1 MTNHRT
7 ATVAL
12 GAALTFA
19 LAGCEAKKSSNPLSP
34 SVAGPIAG
42 VNITAPK
49 LVEPA
54 QGFKYKESQQPIKL
68 VIENG
73 VSNGVR
79 PVTYM
84 FEVAT
89 DTEFNSKVYARSGVP
104 AGESGRTSVQ
114 IDRLDLGRAY
124 YWRARADDGANSSQ
138 FAASQFEVLPKPLV
152 VAPLIYSPVNNERVT
167 SRRPTLIVNNS
178 QRNDAVG
185 PLSYEFQIATDQ
197 GFSKIVAAGVSGEES
212 GQTSFTSGTDLATDL
227 QHFWR
232 SRAGDGETTSLWAP
246 TQTFRTP
253 VPVSPGPSPSPS
265 PGNGGSCASNNGDAI
280 VRCVSATYPDRLAAG
295 VSLNQRIANMEFL
308 RDRVIEA
315 GICGGLDLAWN
326 LKRGVGPHSIDAIAW
341 RHNRVDDV
349 VDIGMAYDD
358 TSRPLALQWGIVAGP
373 PGYDPYPRPTCR

>member
-73 VSNGVR
+73 ISNGVR

-124 YWRARADDGANSSQ
+124 YWRAKADDGANSSQ

-167 SRRPTLIVNNS
+167 SRRPTLTVNNS

-197 GFSKIVAAGVSGEES
+197 GFGKIVAAGVSGEGS
-212 GQTSFTSGTDLATDL
+212 GQTTFTSGTDLATDL

-232 SRAGDGETTSLWAP
+232 SRAGDGETTSLWAA

-253 VPVSPGPSPSPS
+253 LPVVAPPPGQSPS
-265 PGNGGSCASNNGDAI
+265 PGAPCRSSSPLAI
-280 VRCVSATYPDRLAAG
+280 VECERAKYGHMSSSDLVQFEKNVAR
-295 VSLNQRIANMEFL
+295 SLNASGIGGGPFGILRKDSGHNCNGYSCDILCAGSGNGQRQWDVLSDADGAQLPAWSGPKTFP
-308 RDRVIEA
+308 
-315 GICGGLDLAWN
+315 GI
-326 LKRGVGPHSIDAIAW
+326 
-341 RHNRVDDV
+341 RVDV
-349 VDIGMAYDD
+349 CEI
-358 TSRPLALQWGIVAGP
+358 Q
-373 PGYDPYPRPTCR
+373 